1 MKRLATA
8 LIAVLVLVSCQS
20 DAAADETTTL
30 SPTTSADATTTPT
43 VTATT
48 TTAPATTTVTV
59 PEVESAI
66 YLFFEGYPV
75 APGPYLTA
83 VSRPGIEDLGG
94 ALNALLEGVTD
105 EEAAMGLSSTIPDGT
120 ELLGVEVADGVA
132 LVDLSRE
139 FESGG
144 GSLSMMGRV
153 AQIVYTATR
162 FDDVDSVRFLLEGDP
177 LDVLGGEGLIIDEP
191 QTRSAWVEL
200 VPPILIEE
208 PLWGSSVGREIDVTG
223 SADLESGAVSF
234 VIVDADG
241 LIVHE
246 GEVGT
251 SPGERSEYATSVVL
265 EDVPHPGKGSI
276 IVWEWAAD
284 GSQQHVLEYPLT
296 LTE

>member
-1 MKRLATA
+1 MKRLVTA
-8 LIAVLVLVSCQS
+8 LIAVLFLASCQS
-20 DAAADETTTL
+20 DAVPDGTTTL
-30 SPTTSADATTTPT
+30 SPTTSADATTTT
-43 VTATT
+43 AIATT
-48 TTAPATTTVTV
+48 TSPPTITTVTV
-59 PEVESAI
+59 PAVESAI

-94 ALNALLEGVTD
+94 ALTALLEGVTD

-120 ELLGVEVADGVA
+120 QLLGVEVTDGVA

-177 LDVLGGEGLIIDEP
+177 LDVLGGEGLIIDEA

-208 PLWGSSVGREIDVTG
+208 PLWGSILGGEIDVTG
-223 SADLESGAVSF
+223 SADLESGAVSY

-241 LIVHE
+241 LLVAE

-251 SPGERSEYATSVVL
+251 SPGERSEFATSIVL
-265 EDVPHPGKGSI
+265 EDVPHPGMGSI

-296 LTE
+296 LTG